1 VSKLQGKFAV
11 EIINEAMG
19 GNADFV
25 DAFDLDEDITGQKV
39 KEVLRRARIRFAPV
53 LLHDIK
59 TVFEDEEEPRYFV
72 SHGRISD
79 RYRKKYGVRD
89 SQIDQFTSPYGRFFL
104 FDGRVAGSSEDSAC
118 NGSIYLPRLPLQ
130 RQSAPCPS

>member
-11 EIINEAMG
+11 EIINEATG

-25 DAFDLDEDITGQKV
+25 DAFDLDEDITEQKV
-39 KEVLRRARIRFAPV
+39 KEVLRRAGIRFAPV

-79 RYRKKYGVRD
+79 RYRRKYGVRD
-89 SQIDQFTSPYGRFFL
+89 SQIDYSPPLTDPVSLAQPNAIFFIRRKSGRIE
-104 FDGRVAGSSEDSAC
+104 R
-118 NGSIYLPRLPLQ
+118 R
-130 RQSAPCPS
+130 

>member
-53 LLHDIK
+53 LLLTLRLYSK
-59 TVFEDEEEPRYFV
+59 T
-72 SHGRISD
+72 
-79 RYRKKYGVRD
+79 KKNRA
-89 SQIDQFTSPYGRFFL
+89 TS
-104 FDGRVAGSSEDSAC
+104 
-118 NGSIYLPRLPLQ
+118 
-130 RQSAPCPS
+130 